1 MSYTQMN
8 AKYST
13 VENTVV
19 TKGDILVQG
28 NLPQLSNKYQILRGY
43 VAFGS
48 TGKTGVQAVVDELS
62 GQPIRLQ
69 TGAYI
74 DKVIA
79 YSGNTSSTATKL
91 DAAAASDYLNLG
103 LATSATASPTAG
115 NTQFMWG
122 SPAAYTVNSLNQ
134 ADPNAGTLA
143 GANQATLTLLQA
155 GMSCHPDVIVPD
167 GSNYVT
173 VNCSTYTFK
182 GLLNVLI
189 FVACP

>member
-1 MSYTQMN
+1 MN

-48 TGKTGVQAVVDELS
+48 TGKSGVQAVVDELS

-69 TGAYI
+69 KGAYI

-79 YSGNTSSTATKL
+79 YSGNTLSTETKL
-91 DAAAASDYLNLG
+91 DAAAASDFLNLG
-103 LATSATASPTAG
+103 LATSATSPT
-115 NTQFMWG
+115 F
-122 SPAAYTVNSLNQ
+122 
-134 ADPNAGTLA
+134 
-143 GANQATLTLLQA
+143 
-155 GMSCHPDVIVPD
+155 
-167 GSNYVT
+167 
-173 VNCSTYTFK
+173 
-182 GLLNVLI
+182 
-189 FVACP
+189 